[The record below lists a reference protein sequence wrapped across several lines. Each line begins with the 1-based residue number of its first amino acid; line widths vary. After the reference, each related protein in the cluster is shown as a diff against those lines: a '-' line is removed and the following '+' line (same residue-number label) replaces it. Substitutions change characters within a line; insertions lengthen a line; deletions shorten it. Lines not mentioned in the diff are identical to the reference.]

1 MRLDDKEVR
10 SSLPRSS
17 IEERVVGGTS
27 SNIQAVFLRRQM
39 SHKTVAIHHDIVWS
53 RAQRPEMPEVET
65 VVPLYDLHG
74 ASFNVIF
81 YLDNNDK
88 HEFHSECFL
97 SYNKLAN

>member
-1 MRLDDKEVR
+1 
-10 SSLPRSS
+10 
-17 IEERVVGGTS
+17 
-27 SNIQAVFLRRQM
+27 
-39 SHKTVAIHHDIVWS
+39 
-53 RAQRPEMPEVET
+53 MPEVET